1 MERTMIKA
9 NRKTGL
15 IFFPAYDWEITPTHP
30 ERKERLLYTQDQ
42 VLEEGILD
50 IEGIHEFKAGL
61 ADEHDINR
69 AHFCVPDVESCITP
83 SHNVSA
89 GGCIEAAR
97 LVMEDVVDNAFALVR
112 PPGHHAMR
120 VVQGARGFCNI
131 NIEAVMVEW
140 LRKHYPAVRKIAI
153 VDTDCHHGDGTQDI
167 YWHDPD
173 VLYISIHQDGR
184 TLYPGSGF
192 PAEYGGPNACGLT
205 LNIPL
210 PPKTCDE
217 GILYAMENL
226 VMPVLHDF
234 KPDLIIN
241 SAGQDNH
248 YSDPITNMSFTAG
261 GYARLNDMLK
271 PDICVLEG
279 GYSIEGALPY
289 VNTGIILALAGVDY
303 SYVQEP
309 DLDRADLQQD
319 MRISEYIKRLCEQI
333 FAMWKTRDSLKPEK
347 RPFMERH
354 RNIFYDTDGISE
366 NQHEVFRYCDECPG
380 AFKLD
385 SSASTGYRV
394 LGIHLP
400 HGACKSCRDQ
410 GMDWYKKPGGGYYAV
425 YLQDMDK
432 DQYLSRKL

>member
-1 MERTMIKA
+1 MIKA
-9 NRKTGL
+9 KKRTGL
-15 IFFPAYDWEITPTHP
+15 IFFPAYDWEISPTHP

-50 IEGIHEFKAGL
+50 IEGIREFKAGL

-69 AHFCVPDVESCITP
+69 AHFCVPDVGSRITQ
-83 SHNVSA
+83 SHNISA

-97 LVMEDVVDNAFALVR
+97 LVLEGVVDNAFALVR

-140 LRKHYPAVRKIAI
+140 VRSHYPRIKKVAI

-167 YWHDPD
+167 YWHDPN

-192 PAEYGGPNACGLT
+192 PSEYGGPNACGYT

-226 VMPVLHDF
+226 VMPVIKEF
-234 KPDLIIN
+234 NPDLIIN

-261 GYARLNDMLK
+261 GYARLNEILG
-271 PDICVLEG
+271 PDLCVLEG
-279 GYSIEGALPY
+279 GYSIEAALPY

-303 SYVQEP
+303 SYVLEP
-309 DLDRADLQQD
+309 DLDREKLQQD
-319 MRISEYIKRLCEQI
+319 LRISDYTKRLCDQI
-333 FAMWKTRDSLKPEK
+333 LAMWQAREGLRPER
-347 RPFMERH
+347 RPFVERF
-354 RNIFYDTDGISE
+354 RNIFYDTDGITE
-366 NQHEVFRYCDECPG
+366 NQQEVFRYCDACQG
-380 AFKLD
+380 TFKLD
-385 SSASTGYRV
+385 SAGSTGYRI
-394 LGIHLP
+394 LGIHMP
-400 HGACKSCRDQ
+400 HGACKACRDQ
-410 GMDWYKKPGGGYYAV
+410 GMSWYNNPDDSYYAV
-425 YLQDMDK
+425 YLQDMDQ
-432 DQYLSRKL
+432 DQYLSRKI